1 MVDHGKAIRTLW
13 KDRCMIETSVEYTK
27 ANKAKGKRWE
37 TLVSDEPCKLSFFNN
52 VRLNNPSVEMPMA
65 AQVFQRAKLFIR
77 PDLNIPAGCR
87 ITVVTHKNNITLYF
101 ENSGIP
107 AFFTNHQEILL
118 EVKQKWA

>member
-1 MVDHGKAIRTLW
+1 MVNHGKALRALW
-13 KDRCMIETSVEYTK
+13 NDRWSIQSSVEYTK
-27 ANKAKGKRWE
+27 ANKAKGKRWQ

-52 VRLNNPSVEMPMA
+52 VRLNNPSVELPMA
-65 AQVFQRAKLFIR
+65 AQVFQQAKLFIR
-77 PDLNIPAGCR
+77 PDLEIPAGCR
-87 ITVVTHKNNITLYF
+87 ITVTTHKNNITLYF

>member
-1 MVDHGKAIRTLW
+1 MVNHGKEIQRLW
-13 KDRCMIETSVEYTK
+13 KDRCFIQSSVEYTK
-27 ANKAKGKRWE
+27 ANKAKGRKWQ
-37 TLVSDEPCKLSFFNN
+37 TLVSEEPCKLSFFNN
-52 VRLNNPSVEMPMA
+52 VRLNNTSVELPMA
-65 AQVFQRAKLFIR
+65 AQVFQQAKLFIR

-107 AFFTNHQEILL
+107 AFFTNHQEIFL